1 MSSNTR
7 LVRLLAAVSAIA
19 AIALAAATIENPLET
34 GGSEGVGPG
43 EGGGPGQ
50 QPMPTQPVAGGDA
63 PPFLEYLVYAVLI
76 IIAVALVWYLLAYRR
91 DAVKMIAVVLAVCLV
106 GALLFAFLFQGFS
119 PELDAQP
126 IEEPATVNNSSGGG
140 DFGSGEGETDSFST
154 GPLLFVLSVI
164 TAIFVGGLLVSRR
177 GGNSESDAPP
187 VVENEPDESGT
198 EAAAVGSAAGR
209 AADRIDGAATDV
221 DNEIYRAWKEM
232 TALLEVDRPD
242 SSTPRE
248 FATAAVE
255 AGIDRE
261 YVGELTRLFEEVRYG
276 DVETTSEME
285 TRAVD
290 VLRRIEDEYA
300 AGDERGDRTD
310 GGTDDAGT
318 GRDASGGGGR

>member
-1 MSSNTR
+1 MSRDTR

-34 GGSEGVGPG
+34 GGAEGGVGPG

-50 QPMPTQPVAGGDA
+50 QPSPTQPVVGGD
-63 PPFLEYLVYAVLI
+63 PPVFLEYLLYAVLI

-106 GALLFAFLFQGFS
+106 GALLFAVLFQGFS
-119 PELDAQP
+119 PELDSQP
-126 IEEPATVNNSSGGG
+126 VEEPATVNNSSGGG

-198 EAAAVGSAAGR
+198 DAAAVGSAAGR

-232 TALLEVDRPD
+232 TDLLEVDRPD

-261 YVGELTRLFEEVRYG
+261 YVDELTRLFEDVRYG
-276 DVETTSEME
+276 DAETTPEME

-300 AGDERGDRTD
+300 SGDERTD
-310 GGTDDAGT
+310 GGTSSDSGT
-318 GRDASGGGGR
+318 ETDESGGGGR

>member
-43 EGGGPGQ
+43 EGGGAGQ
-50 QPMPTQPVAGGDA
+50 QPAPTQPVAGGDA

-76 IIAVALVWYLLAYRR
+76 LIAVALVWYLLAYRR

-106 GALLFAFLFQGFS
+106 GGLLFAVLFQGFS
-119 PELDAQP
+119 PDLDPQTVG
-126 IEEPATVNNSSGGG
+126 EPATANNSSGGG
-140 DFGSGEGETDSFST
+140 DLGSGEGESDSFST

-177 GGNSESDAPP
+177 GGDSGSDAPP

-198 EAAAVGSAAGR
+198 DAAAVGSAAGR
-209 AADRIDGAATDV
+209 AADRIDDAGSDV

-232 TALLEVDRPD
+232 TDLLEVDRPD

-261 YVGELTRLFEEVRYG
+261 YVDELTRLFEEVRYG

-300 AGDERGDRTD
+300 TGDERTD
-310 GGTDDAGT
+310 GGTGSESGT
-318 GRDASGGGGR
+318 SRNESGGGGR